1 MIIHTLLQTNS
12 DNTRELI
19 RDLIGDAHKGGAPA
33 LNNQALVEDLATN
46 AVESAIRTLQ
56 DKTTGVSN
64 DGEAEIALII
74 AMRAIQLGMEAID
87 SFMQERIKDAGG
99 REGLVNTLKEMGIDV
114 QVMTLDE
121 LVDQSKAEFKKAEE
135 AKTQQ

>member
-19 RDLIGDAHKGGAPA
+19 RDLIGDARKGGAPA
-33 LNNQALVEDLATN
+33 LNNPTLVEDLATN
-46 AVESAIRTLQ
+46 AVEAAIRTLQ
-56 DKTTGVSN
+56 DKTTGVSS
-64 DGEAEIALII
+64 DSEAEIALII